1 MLAPTCAGCVLPVRA
16 KPRPYHISLLQAR
29 AARERRFICYSTAD
43 PPTPTPPAERPLTVD
58 TNDSSKTE
66 TSRSKTK
73 KQAQS
78 SWNAKHAGA
87 DADTKSDFLSNLGE
101 GQDYN
106 INVDHGQNITQI
118 DSLFVGDIL
127 GKKSDIADG
136 SLRDWDFRKFNNL
149 VGDYYVAPK
158 FLDSM
163 ALHIA
168 KNYMVEKG
176 CFDAQTNVPLILGI
190 WGPKG
195 QGKSFQCELVFKKMG
210 IEPIIMSAGELEHE
224 WAGTPGRLIRERY
237 RKAAEVSRVRGKMSC
252 LLIND
257 IDAGLGHFAN
267 TQVTVNNQIVVGTL
281 MNICDDPT
289 RVSVYQEWREGNR
302 IQRTPIIVTGNDL
315 SHMFAPLVRDG
326 RMTKYYWKPDRDDL
340 SSILHQMYKDDGLS
354 YDDMGILLDL
364 FPDQPLDF
372 FGALRSAVYDD
383 QIREWIQE
391 DVLKNKI
398 TDEDAN
404 LAEVSRR
411 LVSKKGL
418 PVFNKV
424 EVTVD
429 SLIAQGRRL
438 AQEQQMVMD
447 HKLSEDYL
455 KDTGPSQPGL
465 IGLKG

>member
-1 MLAPTCAGCVLPVRA
+1 MLGFVNAGRVHPAQLSLHSRSSYIPGPATRRISCLSDQRA
-16 KPRPYHISLLQAR
+16 SRQPIEPAAASAQESSGE
-29 AARERRFICYSTAD
+29 AREHTLS
-43 PPTPTPPAERPLTVD
+43 
-58 TNDSSKTE
+58 
-66 TSRSKTK
+66 K
-73 KQAQS
+73 KQPQS
-78 SWNAKHAGA
+78 SWNAKRAGA
-87 DADTKSDFLSNLGE
+87 DADSPSDFLSNLGE

-106 INVDHGQNITQI
+106 INVDHGQNVQQI

-136 SLRDWDFRKFNNL
+136 SLRDWDFRKFEHL

-158 FLDSM
+158 FLDAM
-163 ALHIA
+163 ALHIT
-168 KNYMVEKG
+168 KNYMAEKG
-176 CFDAQTNVPLILGI
+176 CFASKIKVPLIMGI

-195 QGKSFQCELVFKKMG
+195 QGKSFQAELVFKKMG

-281 MNICDDPT
+281 MNLCDDPN
-289 RVSVYQEWREGNR
+289 RVSVYQVWRDSDF
-302 IQRTPIIVTGNDL
+302 IQRVPIIVTGNDL
-315 SHMFAPLVRDG
+315 SHMFAPLIRDG
-326 RMTKYYWKPDRDDL
+326 RMSKFYWKPDRVDL
-340 SSILHQMYKDDGLS
+340 SNILHQMYKDDGLS
-354 YDDMGILLDL
+354 FEDMGVLLDM
-364 FPDQPLDF
+364 FPQQPLDF

-383 QIREWIQE
+383 QIRDWIQE

-404 LAEVSRR
+404 LSEVSRR

-424 EVTVD
+424 EVTLDGLV
-429 SLIAQGRRL
+429 AQGRRL
-438 AQEQQMVMD
+438 AQEQQMVNE
-447 HKLSEDYL
+447 HKLSQDYL

>member
-1 MLAPTCAGCVLPVRA
+1 MLSRLTHATGAAYADQKTSSAAAENDPVA
-16 KPRPYHISLLQAR
+16 EADQDGKAR
-29 AARERRFICYSTAD
+29 VK
-43 PPTPTPPAERPLTVD
+43 L
-58 TNDSSKTE
+58 
-66 TSRSKTK
+66 K

-78 SWNAKHAGA
+78 SWTAKHAGA
-87 DADTKSDFLSNLGE
+87 DADTQSDFLSNLGE

-106 INVDHGQNITQI
+106 INVDHGQNISQI

-149 VGDYYVAPK
+149 VGDYWIAPT
-158 FLDSM
+158 FLDNM
-163 ALHIA
+163 GLHIV

-176 CFDAQTNVPLILGI
+176 CFDSQTRVPLILGI

-267 TQVTVNNQIVVGTL
+267 TQTTVNNQIVVGTL
-281 MNICDDPT
+281 MNICDDPNH
-289 RVSVYQEWREGNR
+289 VSVYQEWREGDV
-302 IQRTPIIVTGNDL
+302 IQRVPIIVTGNDL
-315 SHMFAPLVRDG
+315 SQIFAPLVRDG
-326 RMTKYYWKPDRDDL
+326 RMSKFYWKPGRHDL
-340 SSILHQMYKDDGLS
+340 SCILHQMYKDDGLTF
-354 YDDMGILLDL
+354 DDMGILLDL
-364 FPDQPLDF
+364 FPNQPLDF

-383 QIREWIQE
+383 QIRDWIQN
-391 DVLKNKI
+391 DVVKSKI

-404 LAEVSRR
+404 LTAVSRR
-411 LVSKKGL
+411 LVSKQGL

-424 EVTVD
+424 KVTVD
-429 SLIAQGRRL
+429 SLIAQGNRL
-438 AQEQQMVMD
+438 AQEQQMVND
-447 HKLSEDYL
+447 HKLSQEYL